1 YILFFARLGLT
12 QGHCLDGARQLMH
25 TLCFICFTGP
35 RNWKHIYS
43 ECDGLQQSPVNIK
56 TKNTTYNS
64 LLRPFQFKGYNVT
77 HTLPITNNGHSVQ
90 VDLPT
95 QAHISGGGLSGVYK
109 AKQLHFHWGSAGVA
123 GSEHTVDGERYL
135 MELHVVH
142 RRNAMNEENISISN
156 EDLAVLGFFFE
167 VRGLPYE
174 LLQPY
179 SIKEQFFSLGDTTC
193 LNLTLQ
199 EFIPEPKDLALYYRY
214 QGSLTTPPCSEI
226 VTWTLF
232 TKTIKLSRR
241 QVIHISYLVVPYSGE
256 FYKNHFNHIEKER
269 LVKIVSI
276 VPLSLPVQKI

>member
-1 YILFFARLGLT
+1 GKTILFINTALF
-12 QGHCLDGARQLMH
+12 QQE
-25 TLCFICFTGP
+25 IV

-226 VTWTLF
+226 VTWTLVVPF
-232 TKTIKLSRR
+232 TSKTIISWGWLFIGRLNPIN
-241 QVIHISYLVVPYSGE
+241 VWSYLNPAHSPEEGRSEIHKPCMCRQFSKCSV
-256 FYKNHFNHIEKER
+256 
-269 LVKIVSI
+269 
-276 VPLSLPVQKI
+276 